1 MADARR
7 PTPGSVVL
15 WAAAL
20 AVTLLAAAWQWWT
33 GPSHP
38 KEGEVVVSGKTV
50 TYRFLRSGISGEPL
64 RVAITAP
71 AEVSGTLRWRRYPGE
86 EPFGGITM
94 LRDGEELFGLL
105 PTQPPAGRLEYSLVL
120 AGPSGLTRIPEEGPV
135 LMRYRGRVPPS
146 LFIPHI
152 VLVFL
157 SMLVGVRAGLGAFW
171 TRSETFLLSRVTLAG
186 VTIGGM
192 ILGPIVQKFAFDTF
206 WRGWPLG
213 SELIDNKTL
222 VLWLAWIAAVVA
234 VAATR
239 DKTDRFARTLV
250 VAAAVV
256 MIVVSFVPHHLRGGP
271 PADTEQD
278 AGGATS
284 VSVTASRGDAASY
297 STEGSVGSPSF
308 S

>member
-1 MADARR
+1 
-7 PTPGSVVL
+7 
-15 WAAAL
+15 
-20 AVTLLAAAWQWWT
+20 
-33 GPSHP
+33 
-38 KEGEVVVSGKTV
+38 
-50 TYRFLRSGISGEPL
+50 
-64 RVAITAP
+64 
-71 AEVSGTLRWRRYPGE
+71 
-86 EPFGGITM
+86 
-94 LRDGEELFGLL
+94 
-105 PTQPPAGRLEYSLVL
+105 
-120 AGPSGLTRIPEEGPV
+120 
-135 LMRYRGRVPPS
+135 
-146 LFIPHI
+146 
-152 VLVFL
+152 
-157 SMLVGVRAGLGAFW
+157 
-171 TRSETFLLSRVTLAG
+171 VTLAG

-256 MIVVSFVPHHLRGGP
+256 MIVVSFVPHRLRGGQ
-271 PADTEQD
+271 PADTERD
-278 AGGATS
+278 AGGA
-284 VSVTASRGDAASY
+284 VSVTASRGDAASPGY